1 MSVKLPSIEKQNL
14 RESFFELLKDFST
27 FPASQNLFLV
37 KIDSIPA
44 AITDENQKELGITP
58 STKP

>member
-1 MSVKLPSIEKQNL
+1 MSVSLPSLEKQNL

-44 AITDENQKELGITP
+44 AITDEN
-58 STKP
+58 